1 MEINQ
6 SIENPLGAGTQVGQ
20 AESFVYTPNQN
31 VFATIQGALDK
42 NLQLQQDDLKKKE
55 EDKKKKDAALEKL
68 MLDIQTDPKWDMP
81 VEQMSNNI
89 NDIQNFVVDWRA
101 SGKPE
106 DYNFQLALKKKM
118 LQFDADK
125 SMNEK
130 TFDTYSKYMTEATA
144 NEKVDQED
152 VKLWENGL
160 REQKD
165 IKGRYDYIMNQP
177 KPGEY
182 FDILKPFKDNFSK
195 EEQSGRKTETK
206 ESKQADAE
214 RAVWETRNPT
224 ERKRMLLLAG
234 KNLELKDDNGN
245 IRPATEAEYLDFV
258 HKSMKPYYTKERTP
272 TPMGGSGFGGGPKTT
287 QPLITVESKYTTSTR
302 NGVGGFAD
310 VISFNPAMYK
320 DIPPAIFEDASG
332 KEVEIKPSKLVFTGN
347 DWVIRG
353 LQVGGRD
360 TFKSKSKE
368 EADAFLAQGVQNGTI
383 EDAEDVQQG
392 SDGEWTFNYTTLKQI
407 DVPYKQNT
415 AKFQNMYQFD
425 PYVVSEEWNRTKG
438 PLAGKSTGGGS
449 LNANTYNK

>member
-1 MEINQ
+1 MELNQ

-31 VFATIQGALDK
+31 IFSTIQGALDK

-68 MLDIQTDPKWDMP
+68 MLDLQTEPKWDLP
-81 VEQMSNNI
+81 VEELAGQI
-89 NDIQNFVVDWRA
+89 DDIQNFVVDWRA

-118 LQFDADK
+118 LKFDATK

-130 TFDTYSKYMTEATA
+130 TFDIVTKYMTEATG
-144 NEKVDQED
+144 NEKMDQED
-152 VKLWENGL
+152 VQLWYDGIL
-160 REQKD
+160 GQKD
-165 IKGRYDYIMNQP
+165 SESRYKYVVSQP

-234 KNLELKDDNGN
+234 KNLELKDANGN
-245 IRPATEAEYLDFV
+245 VRPATEDEYLKFV
-258 HKSMKPYYTKERTP
+258 HESMKPYYTKERTP
-272 TPMGGSGFGGGPKTT
+272 TPMGGGGFGGGNKTN

-360 TFKSKSKE
+360 IFKSKSKE
-368 EADAFLAQGVQNGTI
+368 EADAFLAQGVQEGTI
-383 EDAEDVQQG
+383 DEATDIQQG
-392 SDGEWTFNYTTLKQI
+392 PDGEWTFNYTTLKQI

-425 PYVVSEEWNRTKG
+425 PYVVAEEWNKTKG
-438 PLAGKSTGGGS
+438 PLASKSSGGGP
-449 LNANTYNK
+449 LNADTYK